1 MSLKDLCFYILG
13 ERFHIRTNSY
23 YDHVKE
29 IENIII
35 YSKIPKSANRLLK
48 CRFWISALFCLVLYM
63 TADWLGFEIWRVVR
77 GDFLR
82 IYGIV
87 LDIVDGILGLCL
99 FILMEASFLQK
110 AIRIIEIEKETER
123 KQSVS

>member
-1 MSLKDLCFYILG
+1 MTYKNLCLYVLG
-13 ERFHIRTNSY
+13 DRYHIRTNSY

-29 IENIII
+29 IENIIS

-77 GDFLR
+77 GNFLR

-99 FILMEASFLQK
+99 FILMEARFLQK
-110 AIRIIEIEKETER
+110 AIQIIEEENGVK
-123 KQSVS
+123 